1 MKKMKQG
8 EKKREQ
14 QEEKIIE
21 NEEKEKLEEEGLAT
35 DVAEVE
41 KEVDVMGIV
50 TKHNDEYNMAKTR
63 GGIIKRSGSSA
74 ESSDDVE
81 SSNDKSD
88 SEDESSRDTQT
99 GDEDE
104 DSLSLPI
111 CARDIS
117 IKLYDLKTW
126 IDEIRSFSAKN
137 YVRARMTG
145 SKLNKEQKLKC
156 SFVLFVDTML
166 LAHDRSKVV
175 DSSHIKMVDDLDFFN
190 SYSWGKKS
198 FNLTLTYLKN
208 KINLKKQSKVF
219 NERGNTSDARMD
231 FLGIFWIYEA
241 FPHLEKYAK
250 KSLDSPLPIPH
261 LLIWHIV
268 KNDNFIEGDPFKY
281 KVVHPYLTP
290 TVHETKNSYLATLK
304 PYMDKVKDT
313 ILNALKANLK
323 SVSVLI
329 STRENVEDEYLS
341 DHNPN
346 QPYENSVP
354 STSKDENLY
363 TNLAVDD
370 DNFSTP
376 TVDDEILSLAIV
388 DDDLDAVDEYF
399 AEEVDEVIEEMKE
412 EELKEE
418 EKEQYDRK
426 RRGEA
431 GGEQ

>member
-1 MKKMKQG
+1 
-8 EKKREQ
+8 
-14 QEEKIIE
+14 
-21 NEEKEKLEEEGLAT
+21 
-35 DVAEVE
+35 
-41 KEVDVMGIV
+41 
-50 TKHNDEYNMAKTR
+50 MAKTR
-63 GGIIKRSGSSA
+63 GGIIKRSGTNASKHKKIKAEEVSKASKRKKLLWKNMRSSA

-126 IDEIRSFSAKN
+126 IDEIRS
-137 YVRARMTG
+137 
-145 SKLNKEQKLKC
+145 
-156 SFVLFVDTML
+156 
-166 LAHDRSKVV
+166 
-175 DSSHIKMVDDLDFFN
+175 
-190 SYSWGKKS
+190 YSWGKKS

-219 NERGNTSDARMD
+219 NERGNTSYALYGFPWA
-231 FLGIFWIYEA
+231 FLVWIYEA

-323 SVSVLI
+323 SVSVFI
-329 STRENVEDEYLS
+329 STVENVEDEYLS

-354 STSKDENLY
+354 N